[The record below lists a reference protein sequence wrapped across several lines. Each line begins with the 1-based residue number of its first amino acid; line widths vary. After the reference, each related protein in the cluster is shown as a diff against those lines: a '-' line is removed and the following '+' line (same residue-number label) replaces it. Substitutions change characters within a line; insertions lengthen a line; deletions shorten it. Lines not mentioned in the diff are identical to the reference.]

1 MKITD
6 VRTMVVENE
15 PMQGFAPTSS
25 ERAPGQPRYV
35 GGKHLLFLEIVTDE
49 GIIGL
54 GERVTGNGIGN
65 APEAVTPLFTASS
78 NSGKFLWQL
87 LKPLSV

>member
-25 ERAPGQPRYV
+25 ERSPGQPRYV
-35 GGKHLLFLEIVTDE
+35 GGKHLLFLELVTDE
-49 GIIGL
+49 GFTGL
-54 GERVTGNGIGN
+54 GERLTGNS
-65 APEAVTPLFTASS
+65 F
-78 NSGKFLWQL
+78 SGAG
-87 LKPLSV
+87 

>member
-35 GGKHLLFLEIVTDE
+35 GGKHLLFLEIVQTKE
-49 GIIGL
+49 
-54 GERVTGNGIGN
+54 
-65 APEAVTPLFTASS
+65 
-78 NSGKFLWQL
+78 
-87 LKPLSV
+87 